1 VCFTSKLGAQ
11 TKLAGSCRSQNLQ
24 FGFPPRNGFSVTS
37 VLFEECSNLESSQIQ
52 NCGSEIHTAACVRPF
67 SVFSSNSLGVCQLAY
82 ERGNTLLQKTR
93 STTEFGE
100 TAWGLLCNLSF
111 VLDVVRGVRDTILQW
126 IRFIV
131 LTLVKAAWSRL
142 RTGRVE
148 SVQWKWAFDLSVLAV
163 K

>member
-1 VCFTSKLGAQ
+1 MKIGIERHAVCFTSKLGAQ

-52 NCGSEIHTAACVRPF
+52 NCGSEIHTAACVWPF
-67 SVFSSNSLGVCQLAY
+67 SVFSSNGLGVFQLAY

-100 TAWGLLCNLSF
+100 TAWGLLCYLSF
-111 VLDVVRGVRDTILQW
+111 VLDVVGGVRETILQW

-131 LTLVKAAWSRL
+131 LTLVKAA
-142 RTGRVE
+142 
-148 SVQWKWAFDLSVLAV
+148 
-163 K
+163 

>member
-1 VCFTSKLGAQ
+1 MSKPEIAVWV
-11 TKLAGSCRSQNLQ
+11 S
-24 FGFPPRNGFSVTS
+24 PRNGFSVTS

-52 NCGSEIHTAACVRPF
+52 NCGSEIHTAACVWPF
-67 SVFSSNSLGVCQLAY
+67 SVFSSNGLGVFQLAY

-111 VLDVVRGVRDTILQW
+111 VLDVVGGVRDTILQW

-148 SVQWKWAFDLSVLAV
+148 SVQ
-163 K
+163 

>member
-1 VCFTSKLGAQ
+1 VKFTQLHVFG
-11 TKLAGSCRSQNLQ
+11 RSE
-24 FGFPPRNGFSVTS
+24 F
-37 VLFEECSNLESSQIQ
+37 
-52 NCGSEIHTAACVRPF
+52 
-67 SVFSSNSLGVCQLAY
+67 FSSNGLGVFQLAY

-111 VLDVVRGVRDTILQW
+111 VLDVVGGVRETILQW

-142 RTGRVE
+142 RTGRDE
-148 SVQWKWAFDLSVLAV
+148 SVQWKWAFELSVLAV